1 MLGLNTVKLYK
12 VKALIPLSSK
22 RLLPIKPLCF
32 WLGALFFVSLS
43 SLAAEKSYFEGNS
56 KLSKLAANEDNNND
70 ALQQTLELN
79 FSPESREKLRKA
91 LDDYARSIDQDHD
104 RIEERRRVMQES
116 LEARFFDADN
126 DGEVDGPIG
135 ANGIPVDSNGGET
148 PGDTDNDGAVDPYD
162 VDDDGDFNDPLEFLG
177 GNASAATSA
186 TFDIG
191 IPTSNV
197 TYGPHR
203 LRVIAAFGTGPSF
216 IVNGLSYF
224 FVIAA
229 LMNLN
234 EKAFFHLDRPKSD
247 GSIREGIAYAKARPD
262 IYVVM
267 LMVFF
272 LATFGLNFQ
281 IFNALMATQEFGLGP
296 ASFGLMGTFIAIGS
310 LSGAIGSARLERF
323 RNTKFVIKG
332 GIAFSISIMV
342 LSIIP
347 SYSLYILWLPICGVT
362 ALTTLVSA
370 NSIVQ
375 TSTDPAIRGRVMGLY
390 LLIFMGGT
398 PFGSPLIGATTDLV
412 GIRPTI
418 VICGGISLAASLYIW
433 FKYKNRVTL
442 PADISVAT
450 VLKTVDRDHK

>member
-1 MLGLNTVKLYK
+1 MRLSVKEDGNWRSFRHRNYRILFPANTVSNIGSWAQRIAQDWLVLELTNNNGTYLGLVTAVQFAPVLAFSLHGGKLADRFNKRK
-12 VKALIPLSSK
+12 VLILTNIIGGAAS
-22 RLLPIKPLCF
+22 LA
-32 WLGALFFVSLS
+32 LGALVMTDLVALWHVFVLAGILGISTAIDAPVRQAFTTEVVGQTDLPNAVSL
-43 SLAAEKSYFEGNS
+43 NS
-56 KLSKLAANEDNNND
+56 ANFN
-70 ALQQTLELN
+70 AGRL
-79 FSPESREKLRKA
+79 
-91 LDDYARSIDQDHD
+91 
-104 RIEERRRVMQES
+104 V
-116 LEARFFDADN
+116 
-126 DGEVDGPIG
+126 GPAI
-135 ANGIPVDSNGGET
+135 SGG
-148 PGDTDNDGAVDPYD
+148 
-162 VDDDGDFNDPLEFLG
+162 L
-177 GNASAATSA
+177 
-186 TFDIG
+186 
-191 IPTSNV
+191 
-197 TYGPHR
+197 
-203 LRVIAAFGTGPSF
+203 IAAFGTGPSF

-398 PFGSPLIGATTDLV
+398 PFGSPLIGTTTELI

-418 VICGGISLAASLYIW
+418 VLCGGISLIASLIIW
-433 FKYKNRVTL
+433 FRYKNRVQL
-442 PADISVAT
+442 PADISVAS
-450 VLKTVDRDHK
+450 VLKTVNSNNN

>member
-1 MLGLNTVKLYK
+1 MRMSVKEDGNWRSFRHRNYRILFPANTVSNIGSWAQRIAQDWLVLELTNNNGTYLGLVTAVQFAP
-12 VKALIPLSSK
+12 V
-22 RLLPIKPLCF
+22 
-32 WLGALFFVSLS
+32 LFFSLHGGKFADRFDKRKVLVLTNIVGGAASLALGVLVMTDLIALWHVFVLAAVLGISTAIDAPVRQAFTTEVVGQSDLPNAVSL
-43 SLAAEKSYFEGNS
+43 NS
-56 KLSKLAANEDNNND
+56 ANFN
-70 ALQQTLELN
+70 AGRL
-79 FSPESREKLRKA
+79 
-91 LDDYARSIDQDHD
+91 I
-104 RIEERRRVMQES
+104 
-116 LEARFFDADN
+116 
-126 DGEVDGPIG
+126 GPAI
-135 ANGIPVDSNGGET
+135 SGG
-148 PGDTDNDGAVDPYD
+148 
-162 VDDDGDFNDPLEFLG
+162 L
-177 GNASAATSA
+177 
-186 TFDIG
+186 
-191 IPTSNV
+191 
-197 TYGPHR
+197 
-203 LRVIAAFGTGPSF
+203 IAAFGTGPSF

-229 LMNLN
+229 LLNLN
-234 EKAFFHLDRPKSD
+234 EKAFFNLDRPKSD

-332 GIAFSISIMV
+332 GVAFSISIMT

-347 SYSLYILWLPICGVT
+347 NYTLYILWLPICGVT

-398 PFGSPLIGATTDLV
+398 PFGSPLIGTTTELL

-418 VICGGISLAASLYIW
+418 ALCGGISLAASLIIW
-433 FKYKNRVTL
+433 FRYKNRVQL
-442 PADISVAT
+442 PADTSVAG
-450 VLKTVDRDHK
+450 VLKTVDRDHN

>member
-1 MLGLNTVKLYK
+1 MGFQVKEDGNWRSFRHRNYRILFPANTVSNIGSWAQRIAQDWLVLELTNNNGTYLGLVTAVQFAPVLLFSLHGGKLADRFNKRK
-12 VKALIPLSSK
+12 VLILTNIAGGAAS
-22 RLLPIKPLCF
+22 LG
-32 WLGALFFVSLS
+32 LGALVITEHIQLWHVFALAAVLGISTAIDAPVRQSFTTEVVGQTDLPNAVSL
-43 SLAAEKSYFEGNS
+43 NS
-56 KLSKLAANEDNNND
+56 ANFNAGRLVGPALS
-70 ALQQTLELN
+70 
-79 FSPESREKLRKA
+79 
-91 LDDYARSIDQDHD
+91 
-104 RIEERRRVMQES
+104 
-116 LEARFFDADN
+116 
-126 DGEVDGPIG
+126 
-135 ANGIPVDSNGGET
+135 GG
-148 PGDTDNDGAVDPYD
+148 
-162 VDDDGDFNDPLEFLG
+162 L
-177 GNASAATSA
+177 
-186 TFDIG
+186 
-191 IPTSNV
+191 
-197 TYGPHR
+197 
-203 LRVIAAFGTGPSF
+203 IAAFGTGPSF

-229 LMNLN
+229 LANLN

-247 GSIREGIAYAKARPD
+247 GNIREGIAYAKARPD

-323 RNTKFVIKG
+323 RNTKFVIRG
-332 GIAFSISIMV
+332 GVAFSASIMV
-342 LSIIP
+342 LSILPNYI
-347 SYSLYILWLPICGVT
+347 SYVIWLPICGVT

-398 PFGSPLIGATTDLV
+398 PFGSPLIGATTDLI

-418 VICGGISLAASLYIW
+418 ALCGGISLFASLFIW
-433 FKYKNRVTL
+433 FKYKNRVAL
-442 PADISVAT
+442 PADTSVAA
-450 VLKTVDRDHK
+450 VLKDR

>member
-1 MLGLNTVKLYK
+1 MRLSVKEDGNWRSFRHRNYRILFPANTVSNIGSWAQRIAQDWLVLELTNNNGTYLGLVTAVQFAP
-12 VKALIPLSSK
+12 V
-22 RLLPIKPLCF
+22 
-32 WLGALFFVSLS
+32 LFFSLHGGKFADRFDKRKVLILTNLVGGAASLALGVLVMTGLIQLWHVFVLAAILGISTAIDAPVRQSFTTEVVGQSDLPNAVSL
-43 SLAAEKSYFEGNS
+43 NS
-56 KLSKLAANEDNNND
+56 ANFN
-70 ALQQTLELN
+70 AGRL
-79 FSPESREKLRKA
+79 
-91 LDDYARSIDQDHD
+91 
-104 RIEERRRVMQES
+104 V
-116 LEARFFDADN
+116 
-126 DGEVDGPIG
+126 GPAI
-135 ANGIPVDSNGGET
+135 SGG
-148 PGDTDNDGAVDPYD
+148 
-162 VDDDGDFNDPLEFLG
+162 L
-177 GNASAATSA
+177 
-186 TFDIG
+186 
-191 IPTSNV
+191 
-197 TYGPHR
+197 
-203 LRVIAAFGTGPSF
+203 IAAFGTGPSF

-229 LMNLN
+229 LMRLN

-310 LSGAIGSARLERF
+310 LTGAIGSARLERF
-323 RNTKFVIKG
+323 RNAKFVIKG
-332 GIAFSISIMV
+332 GIIFSISIMV

-347 SYSLYILWLPICGVT
+347 SYSLYILWLPICGFT

-375 TSTDPAIRGRVMGLY
+375 TSTDPAIRGRVMGVY

-398 PFGSPLIGATTDLV
+398 PFGSPLIGSATELI

-418 VICGGISLAASLYIW
+418 AVCGGISLAASMFIW
-433 FKYKNRVTL
+433 FRYKNRVEL
-442 PADISVAT
+442 PADTSVAT
-450 VLKTVDRDHK
+450 ILKTVNRNKD

>member
-1 MLGLNTVKLYK
+1 MRLSVKEDGNWRSFRHRNYRILFPANTVSNIGSWAQRIAQDWLVLELTNNNGTYLGLVTAVQFAP
-12 VKALIPLSSK
+12 V
-22 RLLPIKPLCF
+22 
-32 WLGALFFVSLS
+32 LFFSLHGGKFADRFNKRKVLILTNIMGGAASLGLGVLVITDLIALWHVFALAAVLGISTAIDAPVRQAFTTEVVGQSDLPNAVSL
-43 SLAAEKSYFEGNS
+43 NS
-56 KLSKLAANEDNNND
+56 ANFN
-70 ALQQTLELN
+70 AGRL
-79 FSPESREKLRKA
+79 
-91 LDDYARSIDQDHD
+91 I
-104 RIEERRRVMQES
+104 
-116 LEARFFDADN
+116 
-126 DGEVDGPIG
+126 GPAI
-135 ANGIPVDSNGGET
+135 SGG
-148 PGDTDNDGAVDPYD
+148 
-162 VDDDGDFNDPLEFLG
+162 L
-177 GNASAATSA
+177 
-186 TFDIG
+186 
-191 IPTSNV
+191 
-197 TYGPHR
+197 
-203 LRVIAAFGTGPSF
+203 IAAFGTGPSF

-229 LMNLN
+229 LLNLN
-234 EKAFFHLDRPKSD
+234 EKAFFNLDRPKSD

-332 GIAFSISIMV
+332 GIAFSISIMM

-347 SYSLYILWLPICGVT
+347 NYTLYILWLPICGVT

-398 PFGSPLIGATTDLV
+398 PFGSPLIGTTTELI

-418 VICGGISLAASLYIW
+418 ALCGGISLAASLIIW
-433 FKYKNRVTL
+433 LRYKNRVQL
-442 PADISVAT
+442 PADTSVAG
-450 VLKTVDRDHK
+450 VLKTVDRDQN

>member
-1 MLGLNTVKLYK
+1 MGFQVKEDGNWRSFRHRNYRILFPANTVSNIGSWAQRIAQDWLVLELTNNNGTYLGLVTAVQFAPVLLFSLHGGKLADRFNKRK
-12 VKALIPLSSK
+12 VLILTNIAGGAAS
-22 RLLPIKPLCF
+22 LG
-32 WLGALFFVSLS
+32 LGALVITEHIQLWHVFALAAVLGISTAIDAPVRQSFTTEVVGQTDLPNAVSL
-43 SLAAEKSYFEGNS
+43 NS
-56 KLSKLAANEDNNND
+56 ANFNAGRLVGPALS
-70 ALQQTLELN
+70 
-79 FSPESREKLRKA
+79 
-91 LDDYARSIDQDHD
+91 
-104 RIEERRRVMQES
+104 
-116 LEARFFDADN
+116 
-126 DGEVDGPIG
+126 
-135 ANGIPVDSNGGET
+135 GG
-148 PGDTDNDGAVDPYD
+148 
-162 VDDDGDFNDPLEFLG
+162 L
-177 GNASAATSA
+177 
-186 TFDIG
+186 
-191 IPTSNV
+191 
-197 TYGPHR
+197 
-203 LRVIAAFGTGPSF
+203 IAAFGTGPSF

-229 LMNLN
+229 LANLN

-247 GSIREGIAYAKARPD
+247 GNIREGIAYAKARPD

-323 RNTKFVIKG
+323 RNTKFVIRG
-332 GIAFSISIMV
+332 GIAFSISIMM
-342 LSIIP
+342 LSILPNYI
-347 SYSLYILWLPICGVT
+347 SYVIWLPICGVT

-398 PFGSPLIGATTDLV
+398 PFGSPLIGATTDLL

-418 VICGGISLAASLYIW
+418 ALCGGISLFASLYIW
-433 FKYKNRVTL
+433 FKYKNRVEL

-450 VLKTVDRDHK
+450 VLKDR